1 VILSKSDLQKIQE
14 IIEQLQKVVVES
26 EVETELLR
34 LKEIIPFSTFALS
47 LIEMNNK
54 FDLIDYQQ
62 VCDFSEEWKNRYL
75 QGQYWL
81 HEDVIHLERFKALPT
96 EVKRWQDIYK
106 KLELTAKQKDFLG
119 ESIDFGLRD
128 GYMYG
133 YSSIRFRE
141 ASLMTISGNPNELEF
156 NDRSKF
162 VIQHLTPHFHAAM
175 VRVKIAKNRKVLT
188 ETQLQ
193 VLELT
198 VLGLTAKDIALELG
212 KSVRAVED
220 LSKRVKENL
229 DAHRTPDAIAKSIE
243 LGLIRI

>member
-1 VILSKSDLQKIQE
+1 MILSKSDLQKIQE
-14 IIEQLQKVVVES
+14 IIENLQNVQVES
-26 EVETELLR
+26 EVEIELIR

-62 VCDFSEEWKNRYL
+62 VCDFSEEWKKRYL
-75 QGQYWL
+75 EEKYWM

-96 EVKRWQDIYK
+96 KVKRWQDIYK
-106 KLELTAKQKDFLG
+106 KMELTIKQKDFLG

-141 ASLMTISGNPNELEF
+141 ASIITVSGSVNELEF

-162 VIQHLTPHFHAAM
+162 IIQHLTPHFHAAM

-188 ETQLQ
+188 ETQLK

-198 VLGLTAKDIALELG
+198 VLGLTAKDIAQELG

-243 LGLIRI
+243 LGLIRL